1 MRIMRLCIN
10 GSFLRMTTKQCRSIQ
25 EQAISWLEITST
37 ARFEI
42 KIFIHVDMLRPSLC
56 LQRLLLDGTTYMAER
71 FQAEF
76 IFTTKDSP
84 TTNKPFFSNMKK

>member
-1 MRIMRLCIN
+1 
-10 GSFLRMTTKQCRSIQ
+10 
-25 EQAISWLEITST
+25 
-37 ARFEI
+37 
-42 KIFIHVDMLRPSLC
+42 MLRPSLC